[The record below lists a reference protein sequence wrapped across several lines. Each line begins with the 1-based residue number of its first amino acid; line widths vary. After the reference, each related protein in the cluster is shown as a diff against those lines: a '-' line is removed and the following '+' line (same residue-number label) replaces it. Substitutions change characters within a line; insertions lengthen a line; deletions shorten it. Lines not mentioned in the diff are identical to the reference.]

1 MHLFSGQI
9 DEAPPAAFDAEDDGE
24 LSARVSALESEV
36 AELKRQLQQLLARDA
51 ND

>member
-1 MHLFSGQI
+1 
-9 DEAPPAAFDAEDDGE
+9 DAEDDGE